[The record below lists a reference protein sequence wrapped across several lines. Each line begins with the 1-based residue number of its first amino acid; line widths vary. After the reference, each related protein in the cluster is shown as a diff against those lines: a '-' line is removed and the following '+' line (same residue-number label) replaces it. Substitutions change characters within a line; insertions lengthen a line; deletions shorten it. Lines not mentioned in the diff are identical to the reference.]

1 MTWFDVLPFSLVQNT
16 HTLHCHSFNVWM
28 SVSAVAAAPVSGS
41 VVGQ

>member
-16 HTLHCHSFNVWM
+16 HTLHSFNVWM